1 MTSKTKKTVITV
13 GIILAG
19 IVIINR
25 LRQDKQMITDESSGL
40 LGLGLFGIL

>member
-13 GIILAG
+13 GVILAG
-19 IVIINR
+19 LVIINR

>member
-19 IVIINR
+19 IVLINR
-25 LRQDKQMITDESSGL
+25 LRQDRQMVSDESSGL

>member
-25 LRQDKQMITDESSGL
+25 LRQDKKMITDESSGL

>member
-13 GIILAG
+13 GIVLAG

-25 LRQDKQMITDESSGL
+25 LRQNKQMVSDESSGL
-40 LGLGLFGIL
+40 LGLGLLGIL

>member
-1 MTSKTKKTVITV
+1 MTTKTKKTVITV
-13 GIILAG
+13 SIILAG